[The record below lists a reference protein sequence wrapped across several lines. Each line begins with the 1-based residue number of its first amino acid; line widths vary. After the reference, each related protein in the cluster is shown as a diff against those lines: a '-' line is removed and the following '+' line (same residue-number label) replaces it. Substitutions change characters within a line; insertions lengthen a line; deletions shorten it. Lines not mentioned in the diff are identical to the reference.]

1 MRSENIHDKSP
12 IEFGHTQASFA
23 NDSKE
28 IVMTREETKEALE
41 EYFKDYSTGDFR
53 MALDKHYTADAVFE
67 NTRVRIVGK
76 ENIIDWFTRSH
87 ALGYTESCV
96 PANILIGEDSAAVEL
111 EQEFTAYENVPNHY
125 VSSLTKGET
134 IKTSGLAAFYKMKD
148 GKISSVKIYCT
159 LNEYN
164 PKVFGG
170 TDEGVEDIQ
179 QEK

>member
-1 MRSENIHDKSP
+1 
-12 IEFGHTQASFA
+12 
-23 NDSKE
+23 
-28 IVMTREETKEALE
+28 MTREETKKTIE

-53 MALDKHYTADAVFE
+53 MALEKHYTADAVFE

-96 PANILIGEDSAAVEL
+96 PVNILIGEDSVAVEL

-125 VSSLTKGET
+125 VSALTKGET
-134 IKTSGLAAFYKMKD
+134 IRTSGLSGFYKMKD
-148 GKISSVKIYCT
+148 GKIKSVKVYCT
-159 LNEYN
+159 MNEYN
-164 PKVFGG
+164 PKVFGRTEA
-170 TDEGVEDIQ
+170 TDGVEDIQ

>member
-12 IEFGHTQASFA
+12 IEFDHTQASFA
-23 NDSKE
+23 NDIE
-28 IVMTREETKEALE
+28 ETVMTREDTKKTIE

-96 PANILIGEDSAAVEL
+96 PVNILIGEDSVAVEL

-125 VSSLTKGET
+125 VSALTKGEP
-134 IKTSGLAAFYKMKD
+134 IRTSGLAGFYKMKD
-148 GKISSVKIYCT
+148 GKISSIRVYCT

-164 PKVFGG
+164 PKIFGG
-170 TDEGVEDIQ
+170 KEVA
-179 QEK
+179 

>member
-1 MRSENIHDKSP
+1 
-12 IEFGHTQASFA
+12 
-23 NDSKE
+23 
-28 IVMTREETKEALE
+28 MTREEIKKLLE
-41 EYFKDYSTGDFR
+41 QYLKDYSTGDFR
-53 MALDKHYTADAVFE
+53 MALDKHYAADAVFE

-96 PANILIGEDSAAVEL
+96 PVNIMIGEDSVAVEL

-125 VSSLTKGET
+125 VSALMKGET
-134 IKTSGLAAFYKMKD
+134 IRTSGLAAFYKMKD
-148 GKISSVKIYCT
+148 GKIRSVVVYCT

-164 PKVFGG
+164 PRVFSC
-170 TDEGVEDIQ
+170 TEATEGVEDIQ